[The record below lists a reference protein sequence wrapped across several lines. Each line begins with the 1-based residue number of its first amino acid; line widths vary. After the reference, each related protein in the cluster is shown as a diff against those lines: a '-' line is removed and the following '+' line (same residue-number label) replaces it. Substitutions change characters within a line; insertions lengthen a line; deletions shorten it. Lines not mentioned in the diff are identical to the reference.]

1 MTESRRPRRPSFA
14 PVFWGSLALFAVLF
28 TLLTYQLS
36 AASTPEPR
44 PVQVRKVIKRRVVTT
59 VVPTPGAPSVSSGPA
74 VSSSEPESYAAEPAP
89 EEPIEPVITS
99 AS

>member
-1 MTESRRPRRPSFA
+1 MTEAPRSRRPRRPSFA

-36 AASTPEPR
+36 AASTAEPR
-44 PVQVRKVIKRRVVTT
+44 HVLVRKVIKRRVVTT
-59 VVPTPGAPSVSSGPA
+59 VVPSPGEEAVSSGPV
-74 VSSSEPESYAAEPAP
+74 VSSAAAESAP
-89 EEPIEPVITS
+89 VEVAPVTTG